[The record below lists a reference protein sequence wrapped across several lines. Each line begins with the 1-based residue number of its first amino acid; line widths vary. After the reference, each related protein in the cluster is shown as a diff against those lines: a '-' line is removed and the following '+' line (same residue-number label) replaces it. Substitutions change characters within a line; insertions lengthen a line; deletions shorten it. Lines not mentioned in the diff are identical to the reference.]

1 MFMLFVRLRPCGERA
16 DREIHYSGMGL
27 CWTLLGLVPV
37 GLAFDVV
44 DWRLHFLVI
53 CSMMENLLISYHAS
67 EVHCK
72 LLDNSGQFVGR
83 RYAKSGP

>member
-1 MFMLFVRLRPCGERA
+1 MLFVRLRPCGERA
-16 DREIHYSGMGL
+16 DREVHYSGMGL
-27 CWTLLGLVPV
+27 CWVLLGLVPV

-44 DWRLHFLVI
+44 DSGLHFLAI
-53 CSMMENLLISYHAS
+53 RSMTKVLLRPYHAS

-83 RYAKSGP
+83 RYAKSDP